1 MKMKEY
7 SMIVD
12 EIAKEVFEHPEW
24 DFWQDCYFINQYFNN
39 RDENIN
45 SEFKRQLI
53 LDVSIRVRHMI
64 FEDSI

>member
-24 DFWQDCYFINQYFNN
+24 DFGQECYFINQYFNN
-39 RDENIN
+39 RFQYN
-45 SEFKRQLI
+45 SCFY
-53 LDVSIRVRHMI
+53 
-64 FEDSI
+64 

>member
-24 DFWQDCYFINQYFNN
+24 EFQQECHFINQYFNS

-64 FEDSI
+64 FEDSF